1 MKVLNKDEYP
11 FQTLSEQDISEIYQ
25 YLSDNYF
32 KMIKPKE
39 PEDLEGLK
47 ITGAEI
53 GEMVKFD

>member
-1 MKVLNKDEYP
+1 VVGDCKGYLGMK
-11 FQTLSEQDISEIYQ
+11 S
-25 YLSDNYF
+25 
-32 KMIKPKE
+32 KPKE